1 MKLKNIIN
9 NLDVVEIHGDIDID
23 IEKLAYDSRKVGE
36 NTLFICIKGFNSDG
50 HKYIESAIEKGAKA
64 FLVEEDIYI
73 NGYTFIKVKD
83 TRAAMAMVAANF
95 NNNPSREIGVIGVTG
110 TNGKTSI
117 STFISEILRLNNHKV
132 GLMGTIKI
140 FDGEKE
146 IEANSTTPESVE
158 LQQYFRNMLNNG
170 CDYCSMEVSSHSL
183 VLNRVDNTEFKLG
196 IFTNLTQDHLDF
208 HMNLKNYREAKE
220 LLFYKTT
227 EGNIINIDDEGGKL
241 IYDKIKNLA
250 TPVYTY
256 GIENKADFMA
266 KNIKITAEG
275 VSYKLITPTYE
286 EDMFIPIPG
295 KFTVYNSLAVI
306 AACYKLNV
314 PKEIIKEGFDK
325 TKGVPGRFET
335 VPNNK
340 GVSVI
345 IDYAHTPDAIENILK
360 TTKEFAESNIITVFG
375 CGGDRDKSKRPIMG
389 SIAQKLSDMCII
401 TSDNPRTEDP
411 QLIIDDILKGIDR
424 NKNDY
429 NIVPD
434 REEAIKTA
442 ILKANKNDVVIITG
456 KGHENYQIIGTKKEY
471 FNDKSLASK
480 YLNIKEMQNEI
491 IMDKL

>member
-1 MKLKNIIN
+1 M
-9 NLDVVEIHGDIDID
+9 
-23 IEKLAYDSRKVGE
+23 
-36 NTLFICIKGFNSDG
+36 
-50 HKYIESAIEKGAKA
+50 
-64 FLVEEDIYI
+64 
-73 NGYTFIKVKD
+73 
-83 TRAAMAMVAANF
+83 
-95 NNNPSREIGVIGVTG
+95 
-110 TNGKTSI
+110 
-117 STFISEILRLNNHKV
+117 
-132 GLMGTIKI
+132 
-140 FDGEKE
+140 
-146 IEANSTTPESVE
+146 
-158 LQQYFRNMLNNG
+158 
-170 CDYCSMEVSSHSL
+170 
-183 VLNRVDNTEFKLG
+183 
-196 IFTNLTQDHLDF
+196 
-208 HMNLKNYREAKE
+208 
-220 LLFYKTT
+220 LFYKTT

-360 TTKEFAESNIITVFG
+360 TTKEFAKSNIITVFG

>member
-1 MKLKNIIN
+1 MKLKKIIN
-9 NLDVVEIHGDIDID
+9 NLDIIGINGDINIDID
-23 IEKLAYDSRKVGE
+23 KLAYDSRKVEE

-64 FLVEEDIYI
+64 FLVEEDVYI
-73 NGYTFIKVKD
+73 DGYTFIKVKN
-83 TRAAMAMVAANF
+83 TRAAMAMLAANF

-146 IEANSTTPESVE
+146 IEASSTTPESVE

-295 KFTVYNSLAVI
+295 KFTVYN
-306 AACYKLNV
+306 
-314 PKEIIKEGFDK
+314 
-325 TKGVPGRFET
+325 
-335 VPNNK
+335 
-340 GVSVI
+340 
-345 IDYAHTPDAIENILK
+345 
-360 TTKEFAESNIITVFG
+360 
-375 CGGDRDKSKRPIMG
+375 
-389 SIAQKLSDMCII
+389 
-401 TSDNPRTEDP
+401 
-411 QLIIDDILKGIDR
+411 
-424 NKNDY
+424 
-429 NIVPD
+429 
-434 REEAIKTA
+434 
-442 ILKANKNDVVIITG
+442 
-456 KGHENYQIIGTKKEY
+456 
-471 FNDKSLASK
+471 
-480 YLNIKEMQNEI
+480 
-491 IMDKL
+491 